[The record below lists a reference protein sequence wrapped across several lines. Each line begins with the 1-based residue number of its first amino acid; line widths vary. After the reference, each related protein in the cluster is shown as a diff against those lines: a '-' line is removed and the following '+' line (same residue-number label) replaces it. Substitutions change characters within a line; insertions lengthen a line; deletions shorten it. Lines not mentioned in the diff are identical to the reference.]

1 MTQDQA
7 PSDGLDVLVV
17 DDDVATRR
25 LLSSFLTSDGHHVR
39 QAEDGEHAV
48 QAVIEQ
54 LPDVVLLDVQMPVM
68 NGYVAAE
75 RIKKICGDRFVPV
88 IFLTATTDERALARC
103 IEVGGDDYL
112 IKPFKRSLLRAK
124 IRAMARI
131 RHLTERV
138 HQQGQEI
145 KRHHAYLQNEMATA
159 RGVFDKMLRSGAL
172 DAPCLRY
179 QMSAAS
185 LFNGDLLVAANT
197 PSGGLHVM
205 IGDFTGHGLPAAVGV
220 LPTCDAFYSMTAK
233 GYSVGDIV
241 VELNGKL
248 REMLATGMF
257 CAATLIEI
265 DSAQRTMAIWNGGL
279 PDVLIYGADGKI
291 VRRVPS
297 QRLALGIVEADSH
310 YRATELV
317 RIEPGMRA
325 LVCTDGL
332 AEAQNEQ
339 GDFYGP
345 EMEQLFDGSLAGSK
359 ILDAMLERYT
369 GFIGDTEQLDD
380 ITCLE
385 LACDLPLLNTTQEA
399 APVTPQVPADWELK
413 LRLGAS
419 ALRSVDP
426 MPILMNVVRELPGP
440 GEQRERIYTVLAEL
454 FANSLEHGLL
464 DLDSKLKE
472 QAAGFV
478 RFYEE
483 RAARLAKL
491 EQGEVEISLRQ
502 EDFTEEAKFTVS
514 VRDTGS
520 GFDTGDSGSQL
531 EDSNKHSGRGLAL
544 IRRLCDGLAYNE
556 AGTQADA
563 TFDWQGTE
571 EPVESS

>member
-1 MTQDQA
+1 MAEHNPDSA
-7 PSDGLDVLVV
+7 IDVLVV

-25 LLSSFLTSDGHHVR
+25 LLSSFLNSDGHHVR
-39 QAEDGEHAV
+39 EAENGSEAV
-48 QAVIEQ
+48 QAVIDA
-54 LPDVVLLDVQMPVM
+54 LPDLILLDVEMPVM
-68 NGYVAAE
+68 NGYLAAE

-88 IFLTATTDERALARC
+88 IFLTATTDEKALARC

-131 RHLTERV
+131 RNLTERV

-205 IGDFTGHGLPAAVGV
+205 VGDFTGHGLPAAVGV

-233 GYSVGDIV
+233 GYSIGDIV

-257 CAATLIEI
+257 CAACLIEI
-265 DSAQRTMAIWNGGL
+265 DSARRTMAIWNGGL
-279 PDVLIYGADGKI
+279 PDVFIYGADGRV
-291 VRRVPS
+291 VRRVKS
-297 QRLALGIVEADSH
+297 QRLAMGIVEADSL
-310 YRATELV
+310 YRATELI

-325 LVCTDGL
+325 LVFTDGL
-332 AEAQNEQ
+332 AEAQNEA
-339 GDFYGP
+339 GEFFGP
-345 EMEQLFDGSLAGSK
+345 KMENMFDGSVAGDK
-359 ILDAMLERYT
+359 LLDSLLTGYT
-369 GFIGDTEQLDD
+369 GFVGELEQLDD
-380 ITCLE
+380 VTLLE
-385 LACDLPLLNTTQEA
+385 LACDQPLLNTTQA
-399 APVTPQVPADWELK
+399 AEKRAPQEPADWELT

-426 MPILMNVVRELPGP
+426 MPILMNLVRELPGP

-464 DLDSKLKE
+464 GLDSKLKE

-483 RAARLAKL
+483 RAARLNQM
-491 EQGEVEISLRQ
+491 ENGQVEIGLRQ
-502 EDFTEEAKFTVS
+502 RDWDGDAQFTVS
-514 VRDTGS
+514 VKDTGV
-520 GFDTGDSGSQL
+520 GFDTEKCKSQL
-531 EDSNKHSGRGLAL
+531 NDSDRHSGRGLAL
-544 IRRLCDGLAYNE
+544 IRRLCDCLDYNDSGTE
-556 AGTQADA
+556 AEA
-563 TFDWQGTE
+563 TFEWQEATDK
-571 EPVESS
+571 VEG